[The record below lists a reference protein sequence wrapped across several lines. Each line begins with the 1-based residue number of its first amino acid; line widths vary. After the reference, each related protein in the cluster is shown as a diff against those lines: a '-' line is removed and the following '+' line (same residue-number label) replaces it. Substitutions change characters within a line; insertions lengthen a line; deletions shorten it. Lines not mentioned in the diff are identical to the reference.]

1 MTQKNVFCGQK
12 VLKNIYN
19 DIGINEYECA
29 FLNYQT
35 SVHNSALELS
45 SHHTI

>member
-19 DIGINEYECA
+19 DIGINDM
-29 FLNYQT
+29 
-35 SVHNSALELS
+35 SVHYWIIKLQY
-45 SHHTI
+45 TIVH